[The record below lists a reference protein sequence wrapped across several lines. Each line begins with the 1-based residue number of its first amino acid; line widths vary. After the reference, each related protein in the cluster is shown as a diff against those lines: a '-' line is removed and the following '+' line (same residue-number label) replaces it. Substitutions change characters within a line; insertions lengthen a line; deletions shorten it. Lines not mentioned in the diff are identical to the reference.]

1 MLISLSVRAQ
11 FTIPGTVAGANANRP
26 ALSADVK
33 TTVVSNT
40 PHGGFTQSQSGKYWR
55 SQDGKTRQD
64 TSFGSVITDPKARTI
79 THLNHTTKEATIILM
94 PSVAKP
100 ELPPPSRSVPA
111 TGQPVLGQAVEDLGE
126 KEIAGYLARG
136 RKTVTKGDQKL
147 QFGFVTTEVWTAT
160 TIQLP
165 LYIKQSSS
173 RGESVQQYDNIR
185 IGEPE
190 ASLFAIPQDYTI
202 TEKTGTTG
210 GHSRTVSLP

>member
-1 MLISLSVRAQ
+1 M
-11 FTIPGTVAGANANRP
+11 
-26 ALSADVK
+26 
-33 TTVVSNT
+33 
-40 PHGGFTQSQSGKYWR
+40 
-55 SQDGKTRQD
+55 
-64 TSFGSVITDPKARTI
+64 
-79 THLNHTTKEATIILM
+79 
-94 PSVAKP
+94 
-100 ELPPPSRSVPA
+100 
-111 TGQPVLGQAVEDLGE
+111 
-126 KEIAGYLARG
+126 
-136 RKTVTKGDQKL
+136 
-147 QFGFVTTEVWTAT
+147 WTAT